1 MTKKKLFV
9 FDIDGTL
16 LDDNK
21 NLAEST
27 KEAVSSL
34 MKNHEVA
41 IATGRNRSMAMEVIK
56 ELGIS
61 NYIVCNGAAAYY
73 QNDSIYTNSLDKKE
87 LNQLIQMADDN
98 GHQMIYETVDHLRR
112 RSSEPN
118 NRMINGMHHVGFPVP
133 DYDREYYKEQ
143 FLVQCLLFYTRE
155 EAELYEN
162 NLFSQFRFVRWH
174 DAGVDVLPADGS
186 KYETITRLAHHI
198 GVDNQNII
206 AFGDGFNDIE
216 MIRNV
221 GTGVAMGNAE
231 EEVKKVADFV
241 TARNGEEGIYSALKN
256 LNFI

>member
-1 MTKKKLFV
+1 MAEKKLFV

-21 NLAEST
+21 NLPEST
-27 KEAVSSL
+27 RNAVTSL
-34 MKNHEVA
+34 MEHHEVA
-41 IATGRNRSMAMEVIK
+41 IATGRNRTMAMEVIK
-56 ELGIS
+56 DLGVN

-73 QNDSIYTNSLDKKE
+73 QNDSIYTNSLDKEE
-87 LNQLIQMADDN
+87 LNQLINMADEN
-98 GHQMIYETVDHLRR
+98 GHQMIYETVDNLRR

-118 NRMINGMHHVGFPVP
+118 SRMVNGMHHVGFPVP
-133 DYDREYYKEQ
+133 DFDKDYYKSQ
-143 FLVQCLLFYTRE
+143 SLVQCLIFYTKE

-162 NLFSQFRFVRWH
+162 NKFSQFRFVRWH

-186 KYETITRLAHHI
+186 KYETITRLAQHI

-216 MIRNV
+216 MIRHV

-231 EEVKKVADFV
+231 DEVKRVANIV
-241 TARNGEEGIYSALKN
+241 TSKNGEDGIYNALKN
-256 LNFI
+256 MAFI